1 MVQMDLHYTRNTK
14 ITQHLD
20 ISMKNVEVGMFKL
33 PGLVFERGELPPE
46 LNEEMIAWAKEEGVG
61 MSMTENLW
69 SFRKEA
75 HREWFVL
82 RWSDSIPKIKKD
94 QDV

>member
-1 MVQMDLHYTRNTK
+1 
-14 ITQHLD
+14 
-20 ISMKNVEVGMFKL
+20 MKNVEVGPFRL
-33 PGLVFERGELPPE
+33 PGIAFEKGQLSKE
-46 LNEEMIAWAKEEGVG
+46 LNDEMVAWANAEGVG

-82 RWSDSIPKIKKD
+82 RWIDSIPKDKED
-94 QDV
+94 

>member
-1 MVQMDLHYTRNTK
+1 
-14 ITQHLD
+14 
-20 ISMKNVEVGMFKL
+20 MKNVEVGMFRL
-33 PGLVFERGELPPE
+33 PGLVFEKGQLSEEL
-46 LNEEMIAWAKEEGVG
+46 LVEMKQWAEAEGVG

-82 RWSDSIPKIKKD
+82 RWIDSIPKNKED
-94 QDV
+94 